1 MCAVCVNAPDEPRGF
16 CHLQRPP
23 GGGRANTSDTAGVC
37 RGEATNSLIHSF
49 TFCLPTPLSA
59 LTSTT
64 RFLRRII
71 CVIFLL
77 AAFREKL
84 TAWKQIKEKVFEIFS
99 DVNESSAGIPC
110 AASCFSS
117 FGVRSEAIC
126 SRRCVQS
133 NKKCRVS
140 KGA

>member
-1 MCAVCVNAPDEPRGF
+1 VCAVCVNAPDEPRGF

-37 RGEATNSLIHSF
+37 RGVATNSLIHSF

-99 DVNESSAGIPC
+99 DVNENSL
-110 AASCFSS
+110 
-117 FGVRSEAIC
+117 
-126 SRRCVQS
+126 
-133 NKKCRVS
+133 CRVVFS
-140 KGA
+140 HRLVCEAKQFVLVGVCNQIKSAA